1 MIARRA
7 GVHSRDLEG
16 GELALFKSEDSQ
28 LILLNEVG
36 AAVWE
41 LCDGTRDVGAIA
53 AILQEPFAEMVGPDR
68 VQSDVAAFVARL
80 LELGAVEEH

>member
-7 GVHSRDLEG
+7 GVHSRDMEG
-16 GELALFKSEDSQ
+16 GELALFKPEDSR
-28 LILLNEVG
+28 LILLNGIG

-53 AILQEPFAEMVGPDR
+53 AILEEPFEMVGSDR
-68 VQSDVAAFVARL
+68 VQSDVAAFVAHL
-80 LELGAVEEH
+80 LELGAVEER